1 MEKIMEKQRTVE
13 KSVVYNGIALHT
25 GVRATLRINPAEAN
39 TGITFRRIDMPHKPT
54 VQALASNVVDVRRGT
69 TIANTTNGAAVA
81 TVEHVMAAL
90 HVCGID
96 NALVDMDGPEPPIAD
111 GSAQPYLELVIEAGV
126 VEQDAPARI
135 WKATAPIF
143 FEEHGSKMILL
154 PCEDELKISCLASF
168 AGCPIDPQFMS
179 ISITQE
185 SFTNEIAPAR
195 TFVDFKDLEALIA
208 MGLVKGGSLD
218 NAAIIHDGAII
229 SKENLR
235 FRNEIVRHKILD
247 IVGDL
252 YLCGARV
259 KADVVAFKPGHPTNV
274 MLAGAMMKQAAAA
287 MAAAQQQ

>member
-1 MEKIMEKQRTVE
+1 MEKQRTV
-13 KSVVYNGIALHT
+13 KSSVVYNGIALHT

-39 TGITFRRIDMPHKPT
+39 TGITFRRVDMPHQPS

-69 TIANTTNGAAVA
+69 TIADMTNGAAVA
-81 TVEHVMAAL
+81 TVEHVLAAL

-96 NALVDMDGPEPPIAD
+96 NALVDMNGPEPPIAD
-111 GSAQPYLELVIEAGV
+111 GSAQPYLELVVEAGY

-135 WKATAPIF
+135 WTATEPIY

-154 PCEDELKISCLASF
+154 PSDELKISCMASF
-168 AGCPIDPQFMS
+168 QGCPIDPQFMS

-185 SFTNEIAPAR
+185 SFTEEIAAAR
-195 TFVDFKDLEALIA
+195 TFVDFKDLEALIS

-235 FRNEIVRHKILD
+235 FRDEIVRHKILD

-259 KADVVAFKPGHPTNV
+259 KADIVAFKPGHPTNV
-274 MLAGAMMKQAAAA
+274 MLAGEMMKQTAAA

>member
-1 MEKIMEKQRTVE
+1 MEKQRTL
-13 KSVVYNGIALHT
+13 KSSAVYNGIALHT

-39 TGITFRRIDMPHKPT
+39 TGITFRRIDMPHQPS

-69 TIANTTNGAAVA
+69 TIANQTNGAAVA

-111 GSAQPYLELVIEAGV
+111 GSALPYLEMVISAGS

-135 WKATAPIF
+135 WTASAPIY
-143 FEEHGSKMILL
+143 FEGNGTKMILL
-154 PCEDELKISCLASF
+154 PSDELKISCMTSF
-168 AGCPIDPQFMS
+168 AGCPIDPQFLS
-179 ISITQE
+179 LTITQE
-185 SFTNEIAPAR
+185 SFTKEIASAR
-195 TFVDFKDLEALIA
+195 TFVDFLDLEQLIA

-235 FRNEIVRHKILD
+235 YRNEIVRHKILD
-247 IVGDL
+247 IVGDIF
-252 YLCGARV
+252 LCGGRV
-259 KADVVAFKPGHPTNV
+259 KADIVAFRPGHPTNV
-274 MLAGAMMKQAAAA
+274 KLAGEMMKQAATA
-287 MAAAQQQ
+287 MAVK